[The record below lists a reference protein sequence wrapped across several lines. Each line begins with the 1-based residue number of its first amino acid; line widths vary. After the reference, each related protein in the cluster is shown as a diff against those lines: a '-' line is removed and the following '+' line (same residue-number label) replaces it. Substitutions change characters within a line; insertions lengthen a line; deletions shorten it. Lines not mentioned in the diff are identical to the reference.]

1 MVGPPRLNL
10 ARGAMGLESTDEAS
24 SDSGIWTPGSKRA
37 LERTSGLGEFLS
49 VVIRHVL
56 PMIRTALHE
65 NP

>member
-1 MVGPPRLNL
+1 
-10 ARGAMGLESTDEAS
+10 MGLESPNEAS
-24 SDSGIWTPGSKRA
+24 SDFGSKPA

-56 PMIRTALHE
+56 LMLRTALHE

>member
-1 MVGPPRLNL
+1 
-10 ARGAMGLESTDEAS
+10 MGLESTDEAS

-56 PMIRTALHE
+56 PMLRTALHE

>member
-10 ARGAMGLESTDEAS
+10 ARGAMRLESTDEAS
-24 SDSGIWTPGSKRA
+24 LDSGSKRA

-56 PMIRTALHE
+56 LMLRTALHE

>member
-1 MVGPPRLNL
+1 
-10 ARGAMGLESTDEAS
+10 MGLESTDEAS

-65 NP
+65 NH

>member
-10 ARGAMGLESTDEAS
+10 ARGTMRLESTDEGS
-24 SDSGIWTPGSKRA
+24 LDFGSKRA
-37 LERTSGLGEFLS
+37 FKRTRGLGEFLS

-56 PMIRTALHE
+56 LMLRTALHE

>member
-24 SDSGIWTPGSKRA
+24 SDFGSKRA
-37 LERTSGLGEFLS
+37 LKRTSGLGEFLS

-56 PMIRTALHE
+56 LMLRTALHE